1 MLLIPASYGVY
12 CGFMPKS
19 LVFHQPKDKEILMI
33 IPRSGI
39 KNVEVK
45 DDYVILYGDITK
57 TAMLSTNVKSELT
70 KCYAGND
77 MFNIH

>member
-1 MLLIPASYGVY
+1 
-12 CGFMPKS
+12 
-19 LVFHQPKDKEILMI
+19 MI